1 MRKVRY
7 FITEEAETETMTGIF
22 EVSDTATE
30 DEIGDMVTAEVAVKV
45 HGTKWSADWEFVD

>member
-7 FITEEAETETMTGIF
+7 FIIEEAETMTGIF
-22 EVSDTATE
+22 EVADTATE

-45 HGTKWSADWEFVD
+45 HGNKWTAEWEFVD

>member
-7 FITEEAETETMTGIF
+7 FITEEAETITGTF
-22 EVSDTATE
+22 EVSNTATE

-45 HGTKWSADWEFVD
+45 HGNKWSAEWEFVD